1 MRVPES
7 DSSFVSGVDRLDGL
21 MNRREICADDDV
33 NVALGG
39 FLRHK
44 SSFE

>member
-1 MRVPES
+1 
-7 DSSFVSGVDRLDGL
+7 
-21 MNRREICADDDV
+21 MNRWEIGADNDV

-39 FLRHK
+39 FLRVLHK